1 LNGQAL
7 AARLH
12 ISLVTQDRE
21 GADMAAGRVGAGFMV
36 AVLGTACAHVGSG
49 QQASQKPS
57 IVAGKYAVESIRS
70 RASLDGVDQV
80 IEISEAG
87 TKLVD
92 GGGNEHMLTE
102 RGALMLADNGA
113 CRLALAVS
121 VDGEEPGVSDRSCT
135 WEVAGDQF
143 LLGDGSGTGTR
154 TVYSVKRSGGRLV
167 LEGATDVDP
176 AGKVVGDAHGER
188 IVLIERAQEFARR
201 EVDRTSEEQ
210 AAREIQEYLHDL

>member
-1 LNGQAL
+1 M
-7 AARLH
+7 
-12 ISLVTQDRE
+12 T
-21 GADMAAGRVGAGFMV
+21 AGRVGAGFLV
-36 AVLGTACAHVGSG
+36 AVLGMSCAHVSA
-49 QQASQKPS
+49 QQDAGAKPQ

-70 RASLDGVDQV
+70 RAALDGIDQM

-92 GGGNEHMLTE
+92 GGGQEHMLTE

-121 VDGEEPGVSDRSCT
+121 VDGEEPGVSDRACT

-143 LLGDGSGTGTR
+143 LLGDGSGAGTR

-167 LEGATDVDP
+167 LDGTTDVDL
-176 AGKVVGDAHGER
+176 AGKVIGDAHGER
-188 IVLIERAQEFARR
+188 IILVERPAEYARR